1 MNQREL
7 TFRQDLLIGMK
18 KFWSVAI
25 HVENHLNP
33 GIPDLSFVM
42 NGDSCETGWLELKS
56 VAPEVSHIWLTI
68 EPGQHNWME
77 LHARRIPAFF
87 LIEVGC
93 VIYLVY
99 GIRHP
104 ELTKPMEKHQ
114 LRALSLWHGTDCQQL
129 ARVLKDLTVR
139 ARNV

>member
-7 TFRQDLLIGMK
+7 IFRRALLAEMG
-18 KFWSVAI
+18 KFWSAAI

-56 VAPEVSHIWLTI
+56 VADVGHVLLKI

-87 LIEVGC
+87 LAEVGHEM
-93 VIYLVY
+93 YLVH
-99 GIRHP
+99 GIRHSD
-104 ELTKPMEKHQ
+104 LMKPMEKHQ
-114 LRALSLWHGTDCQQL
+114 LGTISLWYGIDHRQL
-129 ARVLKDLTVR
+129 ARALKDLTMR
-139 ARNV
+139 ERNG